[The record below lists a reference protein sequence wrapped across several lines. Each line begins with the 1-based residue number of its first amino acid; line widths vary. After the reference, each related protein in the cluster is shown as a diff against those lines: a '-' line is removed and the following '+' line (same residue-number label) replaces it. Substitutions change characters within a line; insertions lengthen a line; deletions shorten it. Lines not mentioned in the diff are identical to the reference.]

1 MKKNLLFITML
12 IGNLL
17 AGQTSDQLQKILESY
32 DLEKINA
39 LVDELRLGETE
50 KEQMLEMYLAS
61 NPDIKKEYYKGEK
74 LHVLYDVIDNTSLEN
89 WVDIVYGQGL
99 PIRIEALSNYKLKKL
114 DDMINIIQN
123 QIKVKVLK

>member
-1 MKKNLLFITML
+1 MKR
-12 IGNLL
+12 
-17 AGQTSDQLQKILESY
+17 
-32 DLEKINA
+32 
-39 LVDELRLGETE
+39 LRQQEV
-50 KEQMLEMYLAS
+50 KQR
-61 NPDIKKEYYKGEK
+61 IW
-74 LHVLYDVIDNTSLEN
+74 LHLYDVIDNTSLEN